1 MYVCK
6 IMTKQACSKYPNLI
20 TVLGHTAAGKTKL
33 AVYLVREINSEIIS
47 ADSRQVYKNM
57 DIGTGKDLD
66 DYYIDGQ
73 KINYHLIDIL
83 PAGEKYNV
91 FEFQKDF
98 FKIFEKLRQK
108 EKIPIVC
115 GGSGMYIE
123 SVLNAYKLIH
133 VPVNEQLRA
142 ELEQYDLNELE
153 KILKSYKS
161 LHNKSDTDTK
171 KRALRAIEIEHYYKE
186 NSRIQL
192 NYPEVRSFN
201 IGVKYDREIRRKR
214 ITERLK
220 QRLKNGM
227 IEEAEML
234 IRDKGL
240 SYSDLEYYGLEY
252 KFLALYLSGKINYSE
267 MFEKLNTAIHQFA
280 KRQMTWFRK
289 MEKEGHKIHWIN
301 VDKTIEDNVNEIL
314 IMLEAQK

>member
-33 AVYLVREINSEIIS
+33 AVYLAKKMNSEIIS

-66 DYYIDGQ
+66 DYFIDGQ

-98 FKIFEKLRQK
+98 FRIFENLQNKNKL
-108 EKIPIVC
+108 PILC

-133 VPVNEQLRA
+133 VPVNESLRA
-142 ELEQYDLNELE
+142 ELEQYDLNKLV
-153 KILKSYKS
+153 KILKSYRS

-171 KRALRAIEIEHYYKE
+171 KRAVRAIEIEHYYKE
-186 NSRIQL
+186 NPQIKL
-192 NYPEVRSFN
+192 NYPDVNSFN

-220 QRLKNGM
+220 QRLENGM
-227 IEEAEML
+227 IEEAKML
-234 IRDKGL
+234 IDEKGL

-252 KFLALYLSGKINYSE
+252 KFLALYLSGNLSYDQ

-289 MEKEGHKIHWIN
+289 MEKDGHKIHWIN
-301 VDKTIEDNVNEIL
+301 VGKSIEENVNDIFIIL
-314 IMLEAQK
+314 EKL